1 MSFIEI
7 LKICFNKKYD
17 NVLIIEDDA
26 LFHNDFINHMKLLS
40 ENVKSINFNYDI
52 IWLCPNWLYKNNNE
66 ILNRCY
72 SYTYI
77 NDHFSLVSS
86 SKSIDNNLGSTL
98 NNGGNI
104 FSRKCI
110 EFILNTF
117 ENSEQKEIDMWF
129 RQYIQTK
136 NSVYTSVPNLIQ
148 QRVEESSIEGFK
160 VNYDKDIHYKTRMK
174 FNIFSIVEEKDK
186 ELYLE
191 NLKNNLQKMIG
202 YEKIYYISDKKL
214 FTNEIL
220 VYVNQ
225 NDLETNIDELKNNF
239 KNKVND
245 NQIKYFYYMDINTKF
260 ENNYL
265 PFDENNNLVIKDN
278 FY

>member
-7 LKICFNKKYD
+7 FKICNQKYE
-17 NVLIIEDDA
+17 NILIIEDDA
-26 LFHNDFINHMKLLS
+26 LFHNNFNKHIELL
-40 ENVKSINFNYDI
+40 NKNMNNLNFNYDM
-52 IWLCPNWLYKNNNE
+52 IWLSPNWLYKNDDNL
-66 ILNRCY
+66 LNRCY
-72 SYTYI
+72 SYKFI
-77 NDHFSLVSS
+77 NNNLGLINS
-86 SKSIDNNLGSTL
+86 SKSIDNKVGSTL

-104 FSRKCI
+104 FSKKCI
-110 EFILNTF
+110 EYILNNF
-117 ENSEQKEIDMWF
+117 EKSKQNEIDMWF
-129 RQYIQTK
+129 REYIQSK
-136 NSVYTSVPNLIQ
+136 NSVYTTIPNLIQ

-174 FNIFSIVEEKDK
+174 FNIFSLVEEKDK

-202 YEKIYYISDKKL
+202 YEKIYYISNKKL
-214 FTNEIL
+214 FNNEIL
-220 VYVNQ
+220 HFIDNK
-225 NDLETNIDELKNNF
+225 NLESNIDKLKNNF

-245 NQIKYFYYMDINTKF
+245 NEIKYFYYMDINTKF

-265 PFDENNNLVIKDN
+265 PFDENNNLVLKNN